1 MIDYTTPH
9 IYKRQILETGKY
21 YIGKHKGGDKYYKGS
36 GKDYKIDL
44 KKFKNFKTEIL
55 EYVEDLFLL
64 NEREIYWLEYYDA
77 ANNPLFY
84 NKTNK
89 SYGPVIQTLEWRQN
103 QSERML
109 GKSTT
114 LGKTWVVND
123 TSNMGNKGA
132 NKGKTWE
139 WSVSSTEERNFKLS
153 EVLQN
158 RDISSW
164 KDKIYTEDRNK
175 KISKNVSKPILQYDL
190 EGNFIKEWSS
200 STQVK
205 KELGFSNTNIG
216 SCCQGKLKKAYGFI
230 WKFKN

>member
-1 MIDYTTPH
+1 MIDYTKPH
-9 IYKRQILETGKY
+9 IYKRQILETGKF

-44 KKFKNFKTEIL
+44 KKFKIFETKIL
-55 EYVEDLFLL
+55 EYVEDLLLL

-77 ANNPLFY
+77 SNNPLFY

-89 SYGPVIQTLEWRQN
+89 SYGPVSQTLEWRQN

-114 LGKTWVVND
+114 QGKTWVVTD
-123 TSNMGNKGA
+123 TSNMKGGN
-132 NKGKTWE
+132 NTGKTWN
-139 WSVSSTEERNFKLS
+139 WSVSSTKERNSNISKS
-153 EVLQN
+153 LQN

-164 KDKIYTEDRNK
+164 KDKIYTEERNK
-175 KISKNVSKPILQYDL
+175 KISHKVSKPILQYDL
-190 EGNFIKEWSS
+190 KENFIKEWESAI
-200 STQVK
+200 QVQ
-205 KELGFSNTNIG
+205 KELGFNGSNIG
-216 SCCQGKLKKAYGFI
+216 NCCNGKLKKAYNFI